1 MKKESSDDFAFLEK
15 LNAVDKAI
23 FKNLTEEQKRM
34 AVTENKLAHEEEK
47 LRRDNEQTN
56 QLTDRIASK
65 SFQ

>member
-1 MKKESSDDFAFLEK
+1 MKKEGSDDYAFLEK
-15 LNAVDKAI
+15 LNSVDKAI
-23 FKNLTEEQKRM
+23 FKDLSEEEKRM
-34 AVTENKLAHEEEK
+34 AVTENKLAHQEEK